1 MTRKKKGLPGF
12 TVARKKQS
20 PPCQSH
26 PPLSHVSS
34 ATSDLK
40 QRRRSVGVSRLLAH
54 SLLATAYG
62 VLGAVPSQ
70 KNVLRRGLGLL
81 ASASASGLLA
91 RGPALLWTCNF
102 QTQLASA
109 LAVDGDA
116 ASALSTLS
124 AGASAAAELGSPQL
138 ELFFAATGLHVH
150 LLCWEDNAAV
160 EAAVTRASGLWEA
173 LPADQKEQWTGLF
186 FYTELLQ
193 TFYLLRTCDYK
204 AASQHVERLDT
215 AAKDEMQKGQRVQE
229 LAAELGT
236 VERTLA
242 QPGLKERE
250 RSALTHKQ
258 RQLKYQLQTLCGYD
272 KLNDVL
278 DYGDKLLLAPPPM
291 HGEWLPRAAVFV
303 LVDLMVVMVS
313 RPKGIFKEC
322 GKRIHS
328 GLELIRGELS
338 KLGIVDGVTEANLEH
353 STIWTAGLY
362 LMLLLQFLENKVAV
376 ELTRSEFVEAQ
387 EALAQMINWF
397 TRFPTILR
405 GCENTIEMLRGQYAH
420 SVGCFDEAAFHF
432 LEAARLT
439 DSRSMQSMC
448 QVYASVSY
456 ICMGD
461 AESTS
466 QALELVGPAYRTM
479 DSFVGVREKTCI
491 IFVYGLLLMRQQNPQ
506 EARLR
511 LAGGLRIAH
520 QQLGNIQLVSQYLT
534 ILGTLALQLHD
545 CGQAREILKSS
556 LTLAKTLYDIPTQIW
571 ILSVFTELY
580 RELKEREN
588 EMENSEY
595 ERKKED
601 DLQRRLSEAHSSPFH
616 QELPRL
622 THEAPFQVEKTRIQV
637 QQLHNFSRE
646 QQGMPG
652 PTTAKADLDIPES
665 VGLYA
670 AQPSSVK
677 RLIEPSSGAAA
688 NVYRHASYIGESQKL
703 CAALV
708 LKSFSN
714 CQVPTAYFR
723 RMESDGEDTPA
734 AAARACGA
742 GHRAS
747 HSLPTSA
754 GGRVCLS
761 CAAALLSSA
770 ASAPAHHVSHAL
782 DALSLAL
789 ADPAFLAPLR
799 AAHPRLLAAPLAE
812 ALAGAASRR
821 DAALAAQASDLAAD
835 LAAAVGSPAA
845 SDLVAR
851 VARALSSGSLVK
863 HLHTLHCLGILLNST
878 KDAATYIGDK
888 QSLYLNLVN
897 NLRLPSDEIRGE
909 ILFVLYELSLLNAT
923 PWDDI
928 CDNDNVDLSA
938 IGRSLLQF
946 SLEVL
951 LKTQNDDVRL
961 NCIALLLTLAKK
973 GAFDIL
979 LLSDP
984 SLINS
989 AEAEDNVPLNDSL
1002 VILFAEAVKGSLL
1015 STNIEVQ
1022 TGTLELIFHFLS
1034 SDANIF
1040 VLKTLIDQ
1048 NVADYVF
1055 EVLRLSEILKLPSA
1069 DDIQKLPS
1077 FIVEA
1082 SKHAISLT
1090 FSHEYDCL
1098 FLIPHSLLLL
1108 KEALIFCL
1116 EGNKDQILRKK
1127 SLEDSIIETCETY
1140 LLPWLESA
1148 IVDGWL
1154 LTIKILASVEQY
1166 ILLNG
1171 AKFPH
1176 EIPGSLMLTLLVHLY
1191 AFVRGIS
1198 FRFGIPHSPEAEKTL
1213 FHAMTHKEWD
1223 LLLIRVHLI
1232 ALKWLFQNEELME
1245 PLSFHLLNFCKFF
1258 CEDRTVMLSSST
1270 QLVDIQLIAELV
1282 YSGET
1287 CISSLLVS
1295 LLSQMIKESAEDEV
1309 LSVVNVITE
1318 ILVSFPCTSD
1328 QFVSCGI
1335 VDALGSIY
1343 LSLCSSRIK
1352 SVCSL
1357 LIFNILHS
1365 ASAMTFTCDD
1375 DAWLALTMKL
1385 LDCFNSS
1392 LAYTSSEQEWKI
1404 LIGILCLI
1412 LNHSANKVLIE
1423 PAKAIILNNCLALLM
1438 DGIVQEACAKG
1449 PSLFQH
1455 NQETTFGELLI
1466 LMLLLIF
1473 FSVRS
1478 LQAILEAS
1486 IDWQEFLQYSDDTE
1500 SSSVLGIPCHD
1511 LCRLMHFGPS
1521 PVKLIA
1527 SQCLLELLN
1536 RISDQRSCLNAELR
1550 CSAKYL
1556 KSMIAVTE
1564 GMVFDQDSRVAENCG
1579 ACLTVILGWERFGSR
1594 EKAVIRESK
1603 WSRLILEEFA
1613 VALTA
1618 PGLTSKSFSNQQKI
1632 AANIALSLLQLS
1644 QVPDWLTSLFSDSL
1658 ISGIVANLSAR
1669 NVTAEIVTLFSELMA
1684 KNYLNQE
1691 HIAGLHNLFQ
1701 VCRRQAYEGGGG
1713 SKAQPSEQK
1722 AAAARCADD
1731 VRALLFGMMLEQR
1744 ACSRATVEMEQ
1755 QRLLR
1760 EIDSFFFQ
1768 ESSLREQNSVK

>member
-1 MTRKKKGLPGF
+1 
-12 TVARKKQS
+12 
-20 PPCQSH
+20 
-26 PPLSHVSS
+26 
-34 ATSDLK
+34 
-40 QRRRSVGVSRLLAH
+40 
-54 SLLATAYG
+54 
-62 VLGAVPSQ
+62 
-70 KNVLRRGLGLL
+70 
-81 ASASASGLLA
+81 
-91 RGPALLWTCNF
+91 
-102 QTQLASA
+102 
-109 LAVDGDA
+109 
-116 ASALSTLS
+116 
-124 AGASAAAELGSPQL
+124 
-138 ELFFAATGLHVH
+138 
-150 LLCWEDNAAV
+150 
-160 EAAVTRASGLWEA
+160 
-173 LPADQKEQWTGLF
+173 
-186 FYTELLQ
+186 
-193 TFYLLRTCDYK
+193 
-204 AASQHVERLDT
+204 
-215 AAKDEMQKGQRVQE
+215 
-229 LAAELGT
+229 
-236 VERTLA
+236 
-242 QPGLKERE
+242 
-250 RSALTHKQ
+250 
-258 RQLKYQLQTLCGYD
+258 
-272 KLNDVL
+272 
-278 DYGDKLLLAPPPM
+278 
-291 HGEWLPRAAVFV
+291 
-303 LVDLMVVMVS
+303 
-313 RPKGIFKEC
+313 
-322 GKRIHS
+322 
-328 GLELIRGELS
+328 
-338 KLGIVDGVTEANLEH
+338 
-353 STIWTAGLY
+353 
-362 LMLLLQFLENKVAV
+362 
-376 ELTRSEFVEAQ
+376 
-387 EALAQMINWF
+387 
-397 TRFPTILR
+397 
-405 GCENTIEMLRGQYAH
+405 
-420 SVGCFDEAAFHF
+420 
-432 LEAARLT
+432 
-439 DSRSMQSMC
+439 
-448 QVYASVSY
+448 
-456 ICMGD
+456 
-461 AESTS
+461 
-466 QALELVGPAYRTM
+466 
-479 DSFVGVREKTCI
+479 
-491 IFVYGLLLMRQQNPQ
+491 
-506 EARLR
+506 
-511 LAGGLRIAH
+511 
-520 QQLGNIQLVSQYLT
+520 
-534 ILGTLALQLHD
+534 
-545 CGQAREILKSS
+545 
-556 LTLAKTLYDIPTQIW
+556 
-571 ILSVFTELY
+571 
-580 RELKEREN
+580 
-588 EMENSEY
+588 
-595 ERKKED
+595 
-601 DLQRRLSEAHSSPFH
+601 
-616 QELPRL
+616 
-622 THEAPFQVEKTRIQV
+622 
-637 QQLHNFSRE
+637 
-646 QQGMPG
+646 
-652 PTTAKADLDIPES
+652 
-665 VGLYA
+665 
-670 AQPSSVK
+670 
-677 RLIEPSSGAAA
+677 
-688 NVYRHASYIGESQKL
+688 
-703 CAALV
+703 
-708 LKSFSN
+708 
-714 CQVPTAYFR
+714 
-723 RMESDGEDTPA
+723 MESDGEDTPPP

-770 ASAPAHHVSHAL
+770 ASAPSHHVSHAL
-782 DALSLAL
+782 AALSLAL

-812 ALAGAASRR
+812 ALAAAAARR

-835 LAAAVGSPAA
+835 LAAAVGAPAA

-878 KDAATYIGDK
+878 KDAAAYIGDK

-897 NLRLPSDEIRGE
+897 NLRLPRFIPLHIDTFLALRITLSDSIINLFWYSDEIRGE
-909 ILFVLYELSLLNAT
+909 ILFVLYKLSLLNAT

-961 NCIALLLTLAKK
+961 NCVALLLTLAKK

-984 SLINS
+984 SLISS

-1002 VILFAEAVKGSLL
+1002 IILFADAVKGSLL

-1055 EVLRLSEILKLPSA
+1055 EVLRLSGNNDPLVISSIQVLSILANSEERFKEKLAIAVSTLLPVLHYVSEIPFHPVQSQVLRLVCISIVNCSGILSLSQEEQIACTLSAILRRHGNGELGMSSETFALVCSMLVEILKLPSA

-1098 FLIPHSLLLL
+1098 FLTPHSLLLL

-1127 SLEDSIIETCETY
+1127 VLEDSIIETCETY

-1148 IVDGWL
+1148 IVDGNDEETLSGILQIFQIILSRASDNKSFKFAEMLASSSWFSLSFGFMGLFPTDHVKSAVYLVISSIVDKVLGISYGETIRDACIYLPPDPAELMYL
-1154 LTIKILASVEQY
+1154 LGQCSSEDFNLASCQCAILVILYVCSFYNERLAADNQILASVEQY

-1213 FHAMTHKEWD
+1213 FHAMAHKEWD

-1245 PLSFHLLNFCKFF
+1245 PLSFHLLNFCKIF
-1258 CEDRTVMLSSST
+1258 CEDRIVTLSSST
-1270 QLVDIQLIAELV
+1270 QLVDIQMIAELV

-1318 ILVSFPCTSD
+1318 ILVTFPCTSD
-1328 QFVSCGI
+1328 QFMSCGI

-1352 SVCSL
+1352 S
-1357 LIFNILHS
+1357 
-1365 ASAMTFTCDD
+1365 
-1375 DAWLALTMKL
+1375 L

-1392 LAYTSSEQEWKI
+1392 LAYTSNEQEWKI

-1423 PAKAIILNNCLALLM
+1423 PAKAIILNNCLVLLM

-1473 FSVRS
+1473 FSLRS

-1556 KSMIAVTE
+1556 KSIIAVTE

-1594 EKAVIRESK
+1594 EKAVVRESK

-1722 AAAARCADD
+1722 ADAARSSDD

-1744 ACSRATVEMEQ
+1744 ACSGATVEMEQ

>member
-1 MTRKKKGLPGF
+1 MEMVLIMSFR
-12 TVARKKQS
+12 V
-20 PPCQSH
+20 
-26 PPLSHVSS
+26 
-34 ATSDLK
+34 
-40 QRRRSVGVSRLLAH
+40 LLYH
-54 SLLATAYG
+54 
-62 VLGAVPSQ
+62 
-70 KNVLRRGLGLL
+70 
-81 ASASASGLLA
+81 
-91 RGPALLWTCNF
+91 
-102 QTQLASA
+102 
-109 LAVDGDA
+109 
-116 ASALSTLS
+116 
-124 AGASAAAELGSPQL
+124 
-138 ELFFAATGLHVH
+138 
-150 LLCWEDNAAV
+150 
-160 EAAVTRASGLWEA
+160 
-173 LPADQKEQWTGLF
+173 
-186 FYTELLQ
+186 
-193 TFYLLRTCDYK
+193 
-204 AASQHVERLDT
+204 
-215 AAKDEMQKGQRVQE
+215 
-229 LAAELGT
+229 
-236 VERTLA
+236 
-242 QPGLKERE
+242 
-250 RSALTHKQ
+250 
-258 RQLKYQLQTLCGYD
+258 
-272 KLNDVL
+272 
-278 DYGDKLLLAPPPM
+278 
-291 HGEWLPRAAVFV
+291 
-303 LVDLMVVMVS
+303 
-313 RPKGIFKEC
+313 
-322 GKRIHS
+322 
-328 GLELIRGELS
+328 
-338 KLGIVDGVTEANLEH
+338 
-353 STIWTAGLY
+353 
-362 LMLLLQFLENKVAV
+362 
-376 ELTRSEFVEAQ
+376 
-387 EALAQMINWF
+387 
-397 TRFPTILR
+397 
-405 GCENTIEMLRGQYAH
+405 
-420 SVGCFDEAAFHF
+420 
-432 LEAARLT
+432 RLT
-439 DSRSMQSMC
+439 AQ
-448 QVYASVSY
+448 
-456 ICMGD
+456 
-461 AESTS
+461 T
-466 QALELVGPAYRTM
+466 GP
-479 DSFVGVREKTCI
+479 FK
-491 IFVYGLLLMRQQNPQ
+491 
-506 EARLR
+506 
-511 LAGGLRIAH
+511 
-520 QQLGNIQLVSQYLT
+520 
-534 ILGTLALQLHD
+534 
-545 CGQAREILKSS
+545 
-556 LTLAKTLYDIPTQIW
+556 
-571 ILSVFTELY
+571 
-580 RELKEREN
+580 
-588 EMENSEY
+588 
-595 ERKKED
+595 
-601 DLQRRLSEAHSSPFH
+601 
-616 QELPRL
+616 
-622 THEAPFQVEKTRIQV
+622 
-637 QQLHNFSRE
+637 
-646 QQGMPG
+646 
-652 PTTAKADLDIPES
+652 
-665 VGLYA
+665 
-670 AQPSSVK
+670 
-677 RLIEPSSGAAA
+677 
-688 NVYRHASYIGESQKL
+688 
-703 CAALV
+703 
-708 LKSFSN
+708 
-714 CQVPTAYFR
+714 
-723 RMESDGEDTPA
+723 
-734 AAARACGA
+734 
-742 GHRAS
+742 
-747 HSLPTSA
+747 
-754 GGRVCLS
+754 
-761 CAAALLSSA
+761 
-770 ASAPAHHVSHAL
+770 
-782 DALSLAL
+782 
-789 ADPAFLAPLR
+789 
-799 AAHPRLLAAPLAE
+799 
-812 ALAGAASRR
+812 
-821 DAALAAQASDLAAD
+821 
-835 LAAAVGSPAA
+835 
-845 SDLVAR
+845 
-851 VARALSSGSLVK
+851 
-863 HLHTLHCLGILLNST
+863 LHCLGILLNST

-909 ILFVLYELSLLNAT
+909 ILFVLYKLSLLNAT

-961 NCIALLLTLAKK
+961 NCI
-973 GAFDIL
+973 
-979 LLSDP
+979 
-984 SLINS
+984 
-989 AEAEDNVPLNDSL
+989 
-1002 VILFAEAVKGSLL
+1002 
-1015 STNIEVQ
+1015 
-1022 TGTLELIFHFLS
+1022 GTLELIFHFLS

-1055 EVLRLSEILKLPSA
+1055 EVLRLSGMRNHLLQSSNASQFLTKLLYVSGNNDPLVISSIKVLSILANSEERFKEKLAIAVSTLLPVLHYVSEIPFHPVQSQVLRLVCISIINCSGILSLSQEEQIACTLSAILRRHGNGELGMSSETFALVCSMLVEILKLPSA

-1148 IVDGWL
+1148 IVDGNDEETLSGILQIFQIILSRASDNKSFKFAEMLASSSWFSLSFGFMGLFPTDHVKSAVYLVISSIVDKVLGISYGETIRDACIYLPPDPAEL
-1154 LTIKILASVEQY
+1154 LYLLGQCSSEDFNLASCQCAILVILYVCSFYNERLAADNQILASVEQY